1 MRFTKFSKIITIL
14 NKAIELIIAETGLFA
29 PFFILVAVL
38 TIAPVTGIPPIAAE
52 AIFAK
57 PCPTSSVFE
66 LCLSFVIPSATTAD
80 KSDSIPAKTAIVIDA
95 GIKDLIS
102 SKLIPSIFTKVIFK
116 SKLPNLEPMV
126 SAGMAKKL
134 N

>member
-1 MRFTKFSKIITIL
+1 M
-14 NKAIELIIAETGLFA
+14 
-29 PFFILVAVL
+29 V
-38 TIAPVTGIPPIAAE
+38 AE

-80 KSDSIPAKTAIVIDA
+80 KNDSIPAKTAIVMDV
-95 GIKDLIS
+95 GNKDLIS

-116 SKLPNLEPMV
+116 SKLPNLEPIV
-126 SAGMAKKL
+126 SVGSVKTEPKVLKQPPKL
-134 N
+134 TY